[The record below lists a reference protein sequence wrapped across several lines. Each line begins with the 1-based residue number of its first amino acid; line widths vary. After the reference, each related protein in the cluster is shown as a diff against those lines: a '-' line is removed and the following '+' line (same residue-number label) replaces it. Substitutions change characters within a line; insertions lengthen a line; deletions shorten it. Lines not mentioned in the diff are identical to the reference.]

1 MPYRCSRCG
10 AQSLKWLGRCPSC
23 GEWDSFAEIKTPFG
37 KSEQPLSVAAPQRLD
52 QIASEAVGR
61 QQTGMAEFDRL
72 LGGGVIAGSLVLIG
86 GEPGVGKCVVGSTR
100 ILDPLSGAFLPIT
113 EWADQRRSVLSLD
126 GASHRLLPQQVAAF
140 CEQGVRPIIEVK
152 TRLGRTLRCTPSHP
166 VLTPDGWQA
175 VGELS
180 LGTRIATPRALPY
193 FGNNAMKEHEVK
205 LIAYALSDGSAT
217 SQINVTTAI
226 PEIESDLAELAQQF
240 DLQLRVYA
248 KRNTRAKQF
257 RFVQPLGQR
266 AEARMELAVMLR
278 RVQIKPGITWA
289 AWARAADVS
298 YGMLNAW
305 RRGQCVPSATELER
319 LARAANVP
327 TAALSPAAR
336 HRAEMRRPVARFLE
350 SVGLRFV
357 KAATKSVPEC
367 IFCLPREPLAVFLKV
382 LFSCDGS
389 VYVNRDGQ
397 PGISYST
404 ISRRLAQDVQHLL
417 LRFGFVAKLRTKS
430 HRVNGQP
437 YVAYEIQLLGVHEAK
452 RFLSEIGMWGRE
464 TAQTRIAALPLPQRP
479 STQSDTIP
487 TGTRFWEHL
496 REVTGEAP
504 FRKISAKTG
513 VQMHY
518 HRDERPLCRGTVAAL
533 ADTYPSPYLQAL
545 ADGEIY
551 WDEIEN
557 IASAGEER
565 VYDLS
570 VPSHSNFVAN
580 DLIVHNSTLLLQVA
594 GRLAAGNKTGAPV
607 LYVSGEEAAV
617 QLKLRAQR
625 LGLSDKLALLIL
637 SEQRLEAIRLAV
649 QEQKPAALIVDSV
662 QAVLP
667 SELTEGL
674 GTTAQVGQVAFEL
687 NQLAKERQMPIFL
700 IGHITKSGVLAGP
713 KAIEHLVDVVLY
725 LEAGRESD
733 IRILRAVKNRYGA
746 TDEIGVFQM
755 KKGGLEEITNPSQ
768 FFTARNGPP
777 QAGSVIVPSLEGTR
791 PILVEVQALVV
802 SSGAALPQRRATGLD
817 ANRVALLLAV
827 IEKHLELR
835 LGHYDVY
842 LNIAGGL
849 TIKEPALDLG
859 VAAAVVSSLKGRPIA
874 EETIVVG
881 ELGLSGELRRVRK
894 LRERLS
900 EAARL
905 GYRRAVVPV
914 GERKLPSP
922 LETIAVAGLAEAM
935 AALGL

>member
-1 MPYRCSRCG
+1 V
-10 AQSLKWLGRCPSC
+10 
-23 GEWDSFAEIKTPFG
+23 
-37 KSEQPLSVAAPQRLD
+37 SVTAPQRLD

-61 QQTGMAEFDRL
+61 QQTGIAEFDRL

-86 GEPGVGKCVVGSTR
+86 GEPGIGKCVVGSTR

-113 EWADQRRSVLSLD
+113 EWAHQQRAVLSLD
-126 GASHRLLPQQVAAF
+126 DVSLRLFPQQVAAV
-140 CEQGVRPIIEVK
+140 CDQGVRPIIEVR
-152 TRLGRTLRCTPSHP
+152 THLGRVLRCTPNHP
-166 VLTPDGWQA
+166 VLTPDGWQP

-180 LGTRIATPRALPY
+180 QGTRIATPRALPY
-193 FGNNAMKEHEVK
+193 FGIDAMNEHEVK
-205 LIAYALSDGSAT
+205 LIAYALSDGSAAN
-217 SQINVTTAI
+217 QISVTATI
-226 PEIESDLAELAQQF
+226 LEIETDLAELAQQYH
-240 DLQLRVYA
+240 LQLRVYT
-248 KRNTRAKQF
+248 KWNTRAKQF
-257 RFVQPLGQR
+257 RFVQPLGRR
-266 AEARMELAVMLR
+266 AHARLEIAMMLK
-278 RVQIKPGITWA
+278 RVQIKSGLTWA
-289 AWARAADVS
+289 AWARAADVG

-305 RRGQCVPSATELER
+305 RRSECVPSATELER
-319 LARAANVP
+319 LARAAKVT

-336 HRAEMRRPVARFLE
+336 DRAEMRTTVARFLE

-357 KAATKSVPEC
+357 KANVKFVPEC
-367 IFCLPREPLAVFLKV
+367 IFRLPREQLALFLKA

-417 LRFGFVAKLRTKS
+417 LRFSFVAKLQTKS
-430 HRVNGQP
+430 IRVNGQP
-437 YVAYEIQLLGVHEAK
+437 YIAYEIQLLGVRQVK
-452 RFLSEIGMWGRE
+452 RFLEEIGMWGRE
-464 TAQTRIAALPLPQRP
+464 EAQACIATLLLPQLP
-479 STQSDTIP
+479 STQADTIP
-487 TGTRFWEHL
+487 TGTKFWEHL
-496 REVTGEAP
+496 RDVTGEAP
-504 FRKISAKTG
+504 FRRISAKAG

-518 HRDERPLCRGTVAAL
+518 HRDERPLCRSTVAAL
-533 ADTYPSPYLQAL
+533 ADTYPSPYLKAL

-557 IASAGEER
+557 IAPAGEER

-570 VPSHSNFVAN
+570 VPPHSNFVAN

-594 GRLAAGNKTGAPV
+594 GRLAAGSKTGAPV

-617 QLKLRAQR
+617 QLKLRAER
-625 LGLSDKLALLIL
+625 LGISDKLALLIL

-662 QAVLP
+662 QAILP

-674 GTTAQVGQVAFEL
+674 GTTAQVGEVTFQL

-733 IRILRAVKNRYGA
+733 IRILRAVKNRYGS

-755 KKGGLEEITNPSQ
+755 KKSGLEEITNPSQ

-791 PILVEVQALVV
+791 PILVEVQALVA
-802 SSGAALPQRRATGLD
+802 SAGAALPQRRATGLD

-859 VAAAVVSSLKGRPIA
+859 VAAAIVSSLKGRPIA
-874 EETIVVG
+874 EGTIVVG

-905 GYRRAVVPV
+905 GYRRAIVPV
-914 GERKLPSP
+914 GERKLPP
-922 LETIAVAGLAEAM
+922 PPETIAVTGLAEAM
-935 AALGL
+935 SALGL